1 MHAWLSLM
9 LWLNLICCPCLC
21 SIYTKAND
29 CSISG
34 NKEPVQSTFLDWSFT
49 SMISGPAPHN
59 AEGRCMNLY
68 FFHTYKC
75 SDLAQDNHWLLF
87 SFYGN
92 SLFRLSLP
100 FTDVFVLF
108 FLYFFIIFQYLPSK
122 ITIEGNSLLL
132 CLNERGRRIL
142 SLYQVPPSKC
152 R

>member
-1 MHAWLSLM
+1 MTLAYAVVEFNLLSLS
-9 LWLNLICCPCLC
+9 LLYLYQGKWLLCIIC
-21 SIYTKAND
+21 I
-29 CSISG
+29 
-34 NKEPVQSTFLDWSFT
+34 KEPVQSTFLDWSFT

-59 AEGRCMNLY
+59 AEGRCMNPY

-132 CLNERGRRIL
+132 CLNERGRSIL
-142 SLYQVPPSKC
+142 SLYQVLPSKC